1 MASKSADEIDLS
13 MSSTPQNKEQQKQLQ
28 QQQQQQQQRSEAS
41 YLSQTSSQS
50 LAPMAANTSGG
61 HAAGGGAF
69 PLGGMSPLR
78 LSATEGVGGAAS
90 TCSMLLPSAYGAACH
105 DATSITLGID
115 ERAAAASMSLL
126 RGDGSLDHL
135 LQSTPRKKPPTDQQR
150 MTQQKHSL
158 FMSSPSPGMKFNQYM
173 THGSELKS
181 SAAQLELEAARR
193 SSGKRKDPLSSE
205 LRFGLNPSA
214 RSFVPSSLPQ
224 VSAALKEFPFIFD
237 GYSGW

>member
-1 MASKSADEIDLS
+1 MASKSAAADEIDLS
-13 MSSTPQNKEQQKQLQ
+13 MSSTPQNKEQQKQL
-28 QQQQQQQQRSEAS
+28 QQQQQQRSEAS

-61 HAAGGGAF
+61 HTAGGGAF

-105 DATSITLGID
+105 DSTSITLGID
-115 ERAAAASMSLL
+115 ERVAAASMSLL

-150 MTQQKHSL
+150 MTQQQHSL
-158 FMSSPSPGMKFNQYM
+158 FMSSPSPCMKFNQYM

-181 SAAQLELEAARR
+181 SAAQLEQLR

-205 LRFGLNPSA
+205 LRYGLNPSA
-214 RSFVPSSLPQ
+214 RSFVSLSSQ
-224 VSAALKEFPFIFD
+224 QESTALKEFPFIFD